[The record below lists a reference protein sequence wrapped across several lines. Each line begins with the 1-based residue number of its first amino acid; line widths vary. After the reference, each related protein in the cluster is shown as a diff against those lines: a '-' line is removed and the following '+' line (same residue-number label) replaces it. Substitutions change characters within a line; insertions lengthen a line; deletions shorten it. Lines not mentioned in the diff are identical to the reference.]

1 MIVAFE
7 FGSSLRLLGS
17 RAYLY
22 ENLNLEALADG
33 WYNLLCLRAN
43 RGTIAAGN
51 FHFTDDSFFL
61 HLPANPVPF
70 SKPMVPPVQQSLTDV
85 SRV

>member
-43 RGTIAAGN
+43 RGTIDAGN

-61 HLPANPVPF
+61 HLPAEA
-70 SKPMVPPVQQSLTDV
+70 LD
-85 SRV
+85 RVKATT